1 MAIDNVRNGDHIPSS
16 RPLGGL
22 AEKGR
27 RRLSPYLPRFR
38 DWRFWAVQ
46 GLIGIIAGTHTVLEI
61 LRYSGYTIFVGPP
74 DAQVILLSFIP
85 VSLFFV
91 PVVYAALNFGL
102 AGAVATAA
110 WCTLLTIPNIM
121 LHSETERVRE
131 VLQLGIVDGI
141 AVFVGQRVDRE
152 MSAREEAEDASAA
165 LRVSEAQYR
174 GLFESSPAPILV
186 LASQGVVLEAN
197 PAAGV
202 LLARSSGALK
212 GARVSDL
219 FELAGA
225 ERILGLLQE
234 GRREDSHVVLKSLA
248 GEETYLEPMGTRING
263 GEGEAVIQ
271 VLLRD
276 VTVERQRQ
284 LGLRAYAA
292 HVLRA
297 QEEERKRIAQELHDE
312 TVQTLILLCRRLDL
326 VEADSGTM
334 SSAGVNGLREARKT
348 AEAVV
353 RDLRDFSKALR
364 PPTLDDLGL
373 VTSIRRLLMD
383 LMDRA
388 KVNGQ
393 IKVVGEERR
402 LPPDLELALFRIAQ
416 EAMRNVERH
425 AQAREVT
432 VTLSFSGREA
442 RLDVVDNGVGFVLPP
457 HSSDMA
463 AFGRLGLLG
472 MRERAELLGGRLE
485 VKSTAGKGTRITASI
500 PAPADS
506 TSQPLSPIGSAG
518 GRGSP

>member
-1 MAIDNVRNGDHIPSS
+1 VENAVRDSLNQ
-16 RPLGGL
+16 PLQGFL
-22 AEKGR
+22 EKGR
-27 RRLSPYLPRFR
+27 RRLSPYRPPVR

-46 GLIGIIAGTHTVLEI
+46 GLIALIAGTHTVLEVM
-61 LRYSGYTIFVGPP
+61 RYSGYTVFVGPP
-74 DAQVILLSFIP
+74 DAQVVLLSFIP

-102 AGAVATAA
+102 AGSVATAL
-110 WCTLLTIPNIM
+110 WCTVLTIPNIM
-121 LHSETERVRE
+121 LHHEAERVRE
-131 VLQLGIVDGI
+131 VLQLGIVDAI

-165 LRVSEAQYR
+165 LRLSEAKYR

-186 LASQGVVLEAN
+186 LDPQGVVREAN

-202 LLARSSGALK
+202 LFAKSPGALK

-219 FELAGA
+219 FESAGA

-234 GRREDSHVVLKSLA
+234 GSREDSYVVLKSQA
-248 GEETYLEPMGTRING
+248 GEEMYLEPMGTRINA
-263 GEGEAVIQ
+263 GESEAVIQ

-276 VTVERQRQ
+276 VTVERYRQ
-284 LGLRAYAA
+284 LGLKAYAA

-326 VEADSGTM
+326 VEGDSGTL

-353 RDLRDFSKALR
+353 KDLRDFSKALR

-388 KVNGQ
+388 QVGGQ
-393 IKVVGEERR
+393 MRVVGEERR
-402 LPPDLELALFRIAQ
+402 LSPDVELGVFRIAQ
-416 EAMRNVERH
+416 EALHNVERH
-425 AQAREVT
+425 ARASEVT
-432 VTLSFSGREA
+432 VTLTFSPHES
-442 RLDVVDNGVGFVLPP
+442 RLDVMDNGVGFVPP
-457 HSSDMA
+457 HHMSDMA
-463 AFGRLGLLG
+463 ARGRLGLLG
-472 MRERAELLGGRLE
+472 MQERAELLGGRLD
-485 VKSTAGKGTRITASI
+485 VRSTPGKGTRITASI
-500 PAPADS
+500 PVPADS
-506 TSQPLSPIGSAG
+506 ASPSPGSSGSAG
-518 GRGSP
+518 GRGRP

>member
-1 MAIDNVRNGDHIPSS
+1 
-16 RPLGGL
+16 
-22 AEKGR
+22 
-27 RRLSPYLPRFR
+27 
-38 DWRFWAVQ
+38 
-46 GLIGIIAGTHTVLEI
+46 
-61 LRYSGYTIFVGPP
+61 
-74 DAQVILLSFIP
+74 
-85 VSLFFV
+85 
-91 PVVYAALNFGL
+91 
-102 AGAVATAA
+102 
-110 WCTLLTIPNIM
+110 
-121 LHSETERVRE
+121 
-131 VLQLGIVDGI
+131 
-141 AVFVGQRVDRE
+141 
-152 MSAREEAEDASAA
+152 
-165 LRVSEAQYR
+165 
-174 GLFESSPAPILV
+174 
-186 LASQGVVLEAN
+186 
-197 PAAGV
+197 
-202 LLARSSGALK
+202 
-212 GARVSDL
+212 
-219 FELAGA
+219 
-225 ERILGLLQE
+225 
-234 GRREDSHVVLKSLA
+234 
-248 GEETYLEPMGTRING
+248 
-263 GEGEAVIQ
+263 
-271 VLLRD
+271 
-276 VTVERQRQ
+276 
-284 LGLRAYAA
+284 
-292 HVLRA
+292 
-297 QEEERKRIAQELHDE
+297 
-312 TVQTLILLCRRLDL
+312 
-326 VEADSGTM
+326 
-334 SSAGVNGLREARKT
+334 NGLREARKT